1 MRIGIFGGDT
11 ANRTIDDVVND
22 ARQAEADG
30 FASYW
35 LPQIFGM
42 DAITTLAIVGRE
54 VPRLELGTA
63 VVPTYPRHPMMLA
76 QQALTAQ
83 AACDGRFVL
92 GIGLSHQIVIENMFG
107 MSFDKPA
114 RHMREYLSILA
125 PLVHGHAVE
134 YDGETLHAHGSVAV
148 ADAPPCPILLAAL
161 APKMLEMAGAINCA
175 DATPPP
181 VLLAALAPRMLEL
194 AGGTADG
201 TITWMTG
208 PATLSEHTIPSINAA
223 ANAVGKPPPRVC
235 ASLPVCV
242 TDDISG
248 ARARAADEFAV
259 YGMLPSYR
267 AMLDREGA
275 AGPADVAIVGDAAT
289 VSGAVEQLGE
299 IGVTDFAPA
308 LFGSR
313 ADVGATREVLVGLL

>member
-11 ANRTIDDVVND
+11 ATRTIDQIVAD
-22 ARQAEADG
+22 ARQAEDDG

-35 LPQIFGM
+35 LPQIFAM
-42 DAITTLAIVGRE
+42 DAITALAIVGRE

-76 QQALTAQ
+76 QQALTTQ
-83 AACDGRFVL
+83 AACDGRFAL

-107 MSFDKPA
+107 MSFEKPA
-114 RHMREYLSILA
+114 RHMREYLLILA
-125 PLVHGHAVE
+125 PLIRGGAVD
-134 YDGETLHAHGSVAV
+134 YDGETLRAHAAV
-148 ADAPPCPILLAAL
+148 RIAEAPPCPILLAAL
-161 APKMLEMAGAINCA
+161 APKMLE
-175 DATPPP
+175 
-181 VLLAALAPRMLEL
+181 L
-194 AGGTADG
+194 AGTIGDG

-208 PATLSEHTIPSINAA
+208 PDTLANHTIPAITAA
-223 ANAVGKPPPRVC
+223 AREAGKPAPRVC

-242 TDDISG
+242 TDDPAG
-248 ARARAADEFAV
+248 ARARAADEFAM

-289 VSGAVEQLGE
+289 VKGAVEHLAA
-299 IGVTDFAPA
+299 IGVTDFIPA
-308 LFGSR
+308 QFGSH
-313 ADVGATREVLVGLL
+313 ADRDATREVLVGLL